1 MIQIDKKQLK
11 EIKKIVSRVYTLA
24 DKIDDLQKKTLMYC
38 DELKDLTDQVEPV
51 FDGQEEQWKDI
62 TKQLKMKTRKAF
74 EEAGRSSKY
83 DKWDGNL

>member
-11 EIKKIVSRVYTLA
+11 EIKKIFARVYSLA
-24 DKIDDLQKKTLMYC
+24 DKIDDMQKKTLMYC
-38 DELKDLTDQVEPV
+38 DELKDLSDQVELV

-62 TKQLKMKTRKAF
+62 TNQLKMKTKKAF
-74 EEAGRSSKY
+74 KEASKSSKY